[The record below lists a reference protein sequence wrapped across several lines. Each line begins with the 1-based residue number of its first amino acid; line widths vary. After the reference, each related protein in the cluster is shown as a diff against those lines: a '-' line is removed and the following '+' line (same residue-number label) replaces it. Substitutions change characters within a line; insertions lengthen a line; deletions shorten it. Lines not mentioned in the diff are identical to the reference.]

1 MTDSH
6 LSGPTATQ
14 TSLLVEMI
22 TIKRQMTA
30 LSDDENQLLVFDN
43 CYGPLSAPLTWD
55 IKQSLLVTLL
65 ETRPPI

>member
-1 MTDSH
+1 
-6 LSGPTATQ
+6 
-14 TSLLVEMI
+14 MI